1 MNAPHRGDDAEMGS
15 RSEQTEA
22 LKMGLRRAGMHWI
35 RAGYEVVAGLGAFL
49 DEVNRARHEP
59 EDHDESDRPEPE
71 RIEIE

>member
-1 MNAPHRGDDAEMGS
+1 MNAPHGGDDTEMGS
-15 RSEQTEA
+15 RSEQAEA

-49 DEVNRARHEP
+49 DEVNRARHDAG
-59 EDHDESDRPEPE
+59 DHDDSDRPEPE